1 MSCDPLPVIDLRQA
15 AGPGRAQ
22 LASRLVAALETD
34 GFFYVEGIDGYDEHE
49 LMSYTRWFFNLP
61 DDVKMG
67 IARKK
72 FNEKTNFL
80 YRGYFPVDKTDS
92 SHKEG
97 YDLASLEPLSD
108 PEKVKGNIFYEPTPW
123 PETSDTEGLRKFQEF
138 SVRFYGLMTAAGMTL
153 LELAA
158 EGCGAPSDKLV
169 NLFRPD
175 PVSTLR
181 YLHYPP
187 RQGDIPAS
195 ARDPTDDAVL
205 LCAAHHD
212 SGFVTMV
219 STFDYEG
226 LELQRADGSW
236 MPVPCRS
243 GAVVV
248 NIGDMLSTISGGK
261 WKATN
266 HRVIDH
272 GVNRFSVPFFLEPRY
287 TANMSVRLPCS
298 GQAEPAEV
306 SYGPW
311 AITKMINNFYE
322 FKDIPYPKS
331 LVAE

>member
-22 LASRLVAALETD
+22 LASRLVAALQTD

-49 LMSYTRWFFNLP
+49 LMTYTRWFFELP
-61 DDVKMG
+61 DSVKMG
-67 IARKK
+67 IARSN
-72 FNEKTNFL
+72 FNPATNIR
-80 YRGYFPVDKTDS
+80 YRGYFPVDKTNA

-97 YDLASLEPLSD
+97 YELGSLEPLVD
-108 PEKVKGNIFYEPTPW
+108 PEKHSHNLFYEPTPW
-123 PETSDTEGLRKFQEF
+123 PEVTDRKQLDAFKEF

-195 ARDPTDDAVL
+195 ARDPTDGALL
-205 LCAAHHD
+205 LCGAHND
-212 SGFVTMV
+212 SGFLTLL
-219 STFDYEG
+219 STFEYEG

-248 NIGDMLSTISGGK
+248 NIGDMLSTISGGR
-261 WKATN
+261 WKATH

-272 GVNRFSVPFFLEPRY
+272 GVDRYSVPFFLEPTY
-287 TANMSVRLPCS
+287 SANMSVRLQDSQEAPR
-298 GQAEPAEV
+298 EPV

-311 AITKMINNFYE
+311 ALTKMINDYYE
-322 FKDIPYPKS
+322 FRDLPYPQS
-331 LVAE
+331 LVA